1 MKKFYL
7 FHFRFFILLKALLF
21 LLLFISCS
29 SSEDTTNT
37 ENEETIPAN
46 QTPEFLCK
54 KEKEDNSEIC
64 GQKGDSCTNA
74 CRTMYSNSTEIAKCI
89 KLTSQQVGVLTNI
102 HITLTSGN
110 KSNLQNLSNKEETSN
125 LSCYS
130 SIGFT
135 GWIHWI
141 KTTIRT
147 EQAKNILEWL
157 AENSNITSILIG
169 SSDLG
174 KNIIKDLL
182 FKALPN
188 NISIPD
194 KAIST
199 ATIGTFTGSHDSTDL
214 WVFKYDTLEIIT
226 ANPAVPKKIIFTS
239 NDNTNLYISLS
250 HFIFNKATD
259 NLLSYSAGQNNSN
272 LFNMI
277 FSVLSEICDS
287 TGSNNNEALA
297 CKKTLL
303 CWTNQRQN
311 KKIWNIIENN
321 DNQKEVLGGEE
332 FFKDCKAEAFAR
344 LF

>member
-1 MKKFYL
+1 MKNFYSV
-7 FHFRFFILLKALLF
+7 FFIPFILTTIFLF
-21 LLLFISCS
+21 LSLFISCS
-29 SSEDTTNT
+29 SSDTTST
-37 ENEETIPAN
+37 ENGVHPVN

-54 KEKEDNSEIC
+54 KEKDDDSEIC

-74 CRTMYSNSTEIAKCI
+74 CRTIYSDSTEIAKCT

-110 KSNLQNLSNKEETSN
+110 KSNLQNFSNKEDN

-130 SIGFT
+130 SIGLT

-157 AENSNITSILIG
+157 AENSNITSILIDN
-169 SSDLG
+169 SDLG

-199 ATIGTFTGSHDSTDL
+199 ATIGTFTGSHDTTDL
-214 WVFKYDTLEIIT
+214 WVFKYNTLEIIT
-226 ANPAVPKKIIFTS
+226 VNPAVPKKIIFTS

-250 HFIFNKATD
+250 HFIFNKSAD

-272 LFNMI
+272 LFNVI
-277 FSVLSEICDS
+277 FNILNEVCDS

-303 CWTNQRQN
+303 CWTAQRQN

-321 DNQKEVLGGEE
+321 DNHKEILGGEE
-332 FFKDCKAEAFAR
+332 FFKDCRAEAFAR